1 MKIWKLKF
9 ELDEYES
16 LVPANDFSVEEIQS
30 FDGRKHLENWKPLKV
45 KRMEPKNKKLKLS
58 DAPGYRLIIFSKRA
72 VDCIY
77 PLISNYVEV
86 LPLCYEEEYYIIN
99 VTTVLKAIDYE
110 KSEYVTFSD
119 GIRVLAFEKY
129 AFLIDVVKDIPIFKI
144 SDESTRSAFVS
155 DEFKKIVESNNLT
168 GFRLEL
174 VWDSEES

>member
-1 MKIWKLKF
+1 MLCIIVKIKLLQYITAVSYTH
-9 ELDEYES
+9 LDVY
-16 LVPANDFSVEEIQS
+16 
-30 FDGRKHLENWKPLKV
+30 
-45 KRMEPKNKKLKLS
+45 KRQ
-58 DAPGYRLIIFSKRA
+58 PGYRLIIFSKRA

-129 AFLIDVVKDIPIFKI
+129 AFITDVVKNIPIFKI

-174 VWDSEES
+174 AVSYTHLDVYKRQSYYTRDKS